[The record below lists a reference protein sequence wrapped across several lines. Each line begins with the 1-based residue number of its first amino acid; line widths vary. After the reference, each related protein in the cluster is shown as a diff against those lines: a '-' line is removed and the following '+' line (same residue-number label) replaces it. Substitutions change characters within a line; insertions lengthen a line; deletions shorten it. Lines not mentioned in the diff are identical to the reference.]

1 MDELALNILDIAY
14 NSIRAKATLIQIHII
29 DSLKDNVIC
38 IDIIDNGCGM
48 SEEQV
53 EKVIDPFYTTRTT
66 RSVGLGVPLFKQNA
80 ELTGGFLKINSLINN
95 GTSVE
100 TMFVKNH
107 IDTPMMGN
115 LIDTIATLIQAN
127 ENIDYEFKYTS
138 DSVCFEMNTKDMKD
152 ILGDVKIN
160 EPEVI
165 LWLKDYIKEGLG
177 K

>member
-14 NSIRAKATLIQIHII
+14 NSIRAQATFIQIHIH
-29 DSLKDNVIC
+29 DSVKENIIS

-48 SEEQV
+48 SKEQV

-66 RSVGLGVPLFKQNA
+66 RSVGLGIPLFKQNA
-80 ELTGGFLKINSLINN
+80 ELTGGMLEIKSVIGE
-95 GTSVE
+95 GTSVK
-100 TMFVKNH
+100 TKFVKNH

-127 ENIDYEFKYTS
+127 ENIDYEFIYKN
-138 DSVCFEMNTKDMKD
+138 DDIDFKMNTKDMKS

-165 LWLKDYIKEGLG
+165 LWLKDYIKEGLS
-177 K
+177 

>member
-14 NSIRAKATLIQIHII
+14 NSIRANASLIEIHII
-29 DSLKDNVIC
+29 DSVKDNYIS
-38 IDIIDNGCGM
+38 IEIIDNGCGM
-48 SEEQV
+48 NQEQV

-66 RSVGLGVPLFKQNA
+66 RNVGLGIPLFKQNA
-80 ELTGGFLKINSLINN
+80 ELTGGMFKITSAVGK
-95 GTSVE
+95 GTCVK
-100 TMFVKNH
+100 TMFVKDH

-127 ENIDYEFKYTS
+127 ESIDYEFIYKNDDLS
-138 DSVCFEMNTKDMKD
+138 FQMNTKDMKD
-152 ILGDVKIN
+152 ILGDVQIN

-165 LWLKDYIKEGLG
+165 LWLKEYMKEGLG